1 MVSYVWIDVETYS
14 DVSIKNGIH
23 AYMESPAFEVMI
35 VTYAID
41 DFPVQIWD
49 RTLDKEMPWDLMKA
63 MQLVRKG
70 AAYIVAHKSDFDRHA
85 LDKAEIFECDIQY
98 WRDTLVQA
106 RLHSLPGS
114 LDKLC
119 DIFKVSSENAKH
131 KEGRNLIH
139 LFCKPRA
146 KNSKIVRA
154 TRETHPKE
162 WEQFKA
168 YAMSDISAMRVLHKK
183 LPRWNYAE
191 DSFDLP
197 LWFLDQKINDRG
209 FATDQDLARAS
220 IDAGAIRQQ
229 DLRIEV
235 ADATLGCVSSA
246 TKRDELLAYIL
257 GAHGISL
264 PDMKKDTL
272 QRRLDDPE
280 LEEAVKQLIRIRL
293 EACTT
298 STSKYKKLLQ
308 VISSDGRLRNALQFS
323 GAGRTRRWSG
333 SLFQPQNLPR
343 PDMKA
348 EDIEEGIQELKSGS
362 VDLLRSPQEI
372 TRLMK
377 NAVRG
382 VIVAG
387 KGRKL
392 VFSDLSNIEGR
403 VQAWLA
409 GEQWKLQAF
418 RDYDNGT
425 GHDLY
430 ALAYAKSFG
439 ITPEE
444 VMDNKKNG
452 DGSMRQI
459 GKVQELALG
468 YEGGVGAFITFAA
481 VYGLDLEQMTEQAWP
496 HLDLELLKEA
506 ARAWEYASK
515 QRKTLGLRK
524 KVYMC
529 CDTLKRMW
537 REAHPAISSMWK
549 ELRDAGIKAIENK
562 GIEIKV
568 RKVTFRRDN
577 NWLRIILPSG
587 ASLCYPSPRIEND
600 GAISYL
606 GICQYTKQWK
616 RIYTYGGKF
625 FEQMCQ
631 SIARDIMA
639 SNMPAI
645 EATGYPII
653 LTVHDEVITE
663 PEDKEEYNED
673 QLSALMATAPSWASD
688 IPLSASG
695 VSGYR
700 YCKS

>member
-131 KEGRNLIH
+131 KEGRNLIQ

-146 KNSKIVRA
+146 KNSKIARA

-197 LWFLDQKINDRG
+197 LWFLDQTINDRG

-235 ADATLGCVSSA
+235 SDATLGCVSSA

-280 LEEAVKQLIRIRL
+280 LDEAVKQLIRIRL

-343 PDMKA
+343 PSKGTTW
-348 EDIEEGIQELKSGS
+348 ESIEQGIEELLTGS
-362 VDLLRSPQEI
+362 IDLLRSPQEI
-372 TRLMK
+372 TQLTKDAIRS
-377 NAVRG
+377 
-382 VIVAG
+382 VIRAG
-387 KGRKL
+387 EGKKL

-403 VQAWLA
+403 VQAWIT
-409 GEQWKLQAF
+409 GEGWKLQAF
-418 RDYDNGT
+418 RDYDNGI
-425 GHDLY
+425 GPDLY
-430 ALAYAKSFG
+430 CAAYGKAFG
-439 ITPEE
+439 VDPKTIT
-444 VMDNKKNG
+444 KK
-452 DGSMRQI
+452 DPRREI
-459 GKVQELALG
+459 GKVMELALG

-481 VYGLDLEQMTEQAWP
+481 VYNLDLEKVTEEAWP
-496 HLDLELLKEA
+496 YLDQELLKEA
-506 ARAWEYASK
+506 ARAWEYALK

-549 ELRDAGIKAIENK
+549 ELRDAAIKAIENPE
-562 GIEIKV
+562 IEIKA
-568 RKVTFRRDN
+568 RKVTFVRN
-577 NWLRIILPSG
+577 KNWLRIILPSG
-587 ASLCYPSPRIEND
+587 ACLCYPSPRVEND
-600 GAISYL
+600 GAVSYL
-606 GICQYTKQWK
+606 GLCQYTKQWK
-616 RIYTYGGKF
+616 RLYSYGGRW
-625 FEQMCQ
+625 FENICQ
-631 SIARDIMA
+631 SFARDIMA
-639 SNMPAI
+639 ANMIKI
-645 EATGYPII
+645 EQSGYPIV
-653 LTVHDEVITE
+653 LTCHDEIITE
-663 PEDKEEYNED
+663 PEDKEEFNPEE
-673 QLSALMATAPSWASD
+673 LSKLLAAPPSFALD
-688 IPLSASG
+688 LPLSAAG
-695 VSGYR
+695 VENKR
-700 YCKS
+700 YHKG